1 MLRTCL
7 TSTVSPELARDL
19 TGETGAARLLAQLSK
34 DSGLVQPVSAQASEY
49 RYHPMLKDVLAAD
62 LRRELPDEVAELHG
76 RVARWHAARG
86 EVLPAVQAAAEVGD
100 WEFGVQLLRDAGPA
114 VLLSPAGPGL
124 EAALA
129 AVPRDRL
136 AAEPELAI
144 ARAAGRLWQ
153 GDADGAVPHLEAAES
168 VLASRPDPAD
178 SQDREEADLWLAALR
193 VLYQATVLPPRPGW
207 LDAEWELA
215 ARAHA
220 EPRGA
225 CEHRA
230 LGTLWL
236 ALGFAALREF
246 DSQLARSALLH
257 AGSQLSAGGL
267 LLLRERGKSW
277 EALACALYGDLAAA
291 TRLAAS
297 VFEGPHGRDDDLVPV
312 LALAGAAVSLARD
325 EPDAAAPQLDQ
336 ADLAAMSPRPAGEP
350 SIAVISGLLRARLA
364 LAEGNLAG
372 ARGLVRWLTDASAGA
387 VQAAY
392 SPGLPGG
399 LTDHGRTDHGRT
411 DHGHAD
417 HGNADYGRAG
427 LGRPGAGTSSP
438 YGAAAVIAAL
448 DAEISLAGGERE
460 RARATLA
467 ALAESGQG
475 PGDPQAR
482 PEAIVGQARLLIADS
497 DDKGALALVAPLLA
511 DVTGACSMAD
521 RIAALLAA
529 VVAHRRLGQASE
541 AAELLS
547 QALAAAEPED
557 ACGPFIAA
565 GLSGPVGADGA
576 DLAVQPVRRL
586 RGPDPG
592 PLRRPGT
599 PPGQCPDAAC
609 SPTASSRCCGSCRR
623 I

>member
-1 MLRTCL
+1 
-7 TSTVSPELARDL
+7 
-19 TGETGAARLLAQLSK
+19 
-34 DSGLVQPVSAQASEY
+34 
-49 RYHPMLKDVLAAD
+49 MLKDVLAAD

-168 VLASRPDPAD
+168 VLASRPGPAD
-178 SQDREEADLWLAALR
+178 SQDSAEADLWLAALR
-193 VLYQATVLPPRPGW
+193 VLYQSTVLPPRPGW

-220 EPRGA
+220 GPRGA

-297 VFEGPHGRDDDLVPV
+297 VSEGPHGRDDDLVPV

-325 EPDAAAPQLDQ
+325 EPDAAAAQLDQ

-350 SIAVISGLLRARLA
+350 SIAVVSGLLRARLA
-364 LAEGNLAG
+364 LAEGNLRRRPRPRPLADRRVG
-372 ARGLVRWLTDASAGA
+372 RG
-387 VQAAY
+387 
-392 SPGLPGG
+392 
-399 LTDHGRTDHGRT
+399 
-411 DHGHAD
+411 
-417 HGNADYGRAG
+417 
-427 LGRPGAGTSSP
+427 
-438 YGAAAVIAAL
+438 
-448 DAEISLAGGERE
+448 
-460 RARATLA
+460 
-467 ALAESGQG
+467 G
-475 PGDPQAR
+475 PGW
-482 PEAIVGQARLLIADS
+482 L
-497 DDKGALALVAPLLA
+497 
-511 DVTGACSMAD
+511 
-521 RIAALLAA
+521 
-529 VVAHRRLGQASE
+529 
-541 AAELLS
+541 
-547 QALAAAEPED
+547 
-557 ACGPFIAA
+557 
-565 GLSGPVGADGA
+565 
-576 DLAVQPVRRL
+576 
-586 RGPDPG
+586 
-592 PLRRPGT
+592 
-599 PPGQCPDAAC
+599 
-609 SPTASSRCCGSCRR
+609 
-623 I
+623 

>member
-1 MLRTCL
+1 M
-7 TSTVSPELARDL
+7 
-19 TGETGAARLLAQLSK
+19 
-34 DSGLVQPVSAQASEY
+34 
-49 RYHPMLKDVLAAD
+49 
-62 LRRELPDEVAELHG
+62 
-76 RVARWHAARG
+76 
-86 EVLPAVQAAAEVGD
+86 LPAVQAAAEVGD

-168 VLASRPDPAD
+168 VLASLRDPAD

-297 VFEGPHGRDDDLVPV
+297 VSEGPHGRDDDLVPV

-325 EPDAAAPQLDQ
+325 EPDAAAAQLDQ

-387 VQAAY
+387 VQAGY
-392 SPGLPGG
+392 SPGLPGSVPTRLLITG
-399 LTDHGRTDHGRT
+399 VLITGVLTTGATRVPDRGVPG
-411 DHGHAD
+411 GPAD
-417 HGNADYGRAG
+417 

-565 GLSGPVGADGA
+565 ALSGPVGADRA
-576 DLAVQPVRRL
+576 DLAVQPVCRV

-599 PPGQCPDAAC
+599 PPGQHPDRGPAHRQRARGAAVPALAYDQPGDRRSAVPVDQHHQDAPELGLPQARRGEPAAGHRPGPAARAALAPRCPI
-609 SPTASSRCCGSCRR
+609 GRR
-623 I
+623 LPIGARSWGTDQ